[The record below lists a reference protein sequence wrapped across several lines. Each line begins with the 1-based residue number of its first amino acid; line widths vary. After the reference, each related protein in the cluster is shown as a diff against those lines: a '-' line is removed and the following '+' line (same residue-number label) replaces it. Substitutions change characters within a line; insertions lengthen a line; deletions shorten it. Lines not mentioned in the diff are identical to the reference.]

1 MRGYPNASD
10 AAEQRTWA
18 IIDAL
23 RRYGTGSTRLTQAF
37 AAQQGLQQSDLQAL
51 VAIMAAE
58 GSGEPLTPGRLQKHL
73 GLSSA
78 GTTYVIDR
86 LEKAGYVV
94 RSNDHPRNRRAVQL
108 RYTEQGIATAMD
120 FFGPLGE
127 RTAALVSKFSAR
139 DQEVISRFVE
149 GIADSMAEQVRE
161 VEGLSDRVVA
171 VPPMPVATEARSSR
185 DRSGR

>member
-1 MRGYPNASD
+1 MRGYPNASN
-10 AAEQRTWA
+10 AAEKRTWA

-37 AAQQGLQQSDLQAL
+37 AAQQGLQQSDMQAL

-58 GSGEPLTPGRLQKHL
+58 GTGEPLTPGRLQKHL

-86 LEKAGYVV
+86 LEKAGYVL

-108 RYTEQGIATAMD
+108 RYTEQGMTTAMN

-127 RTAALVSKFSAR
+127 RTASIVAKFSAR
-139 DQEVISRFVE
+139 DQEVIHRFAE
-149 GIADSMAEQVRE
+149 AIADSMSEQLQEIDKPQRSA
-161 VEGLSDRVVA
+161 SDTPRPKTVSNTRTTPRPESA
-171 VPPMPVATEARSSR
+171 
-185 DRSGR
+185 